1 MFAKPEAGV
10 QARKFKHC
18 ADTLSRAPV
27 RVNQVIEEPQ
37 QDIYYIL
44 STIQKQQRD
53 NEELKLLMDYL
64 ESKSL
69 PDDRDKA
76 RRVLDRAHRGYFL

>member
-1 MFAKPEAGV
+1 M
-10 QARKFKHC
+10 
-18 ADTLSRAPV
+18 

-37 QDIYYIL
+37 QGTTL

-53 NEELKLLMDYL
+53 DEELKLLMDYL

-69 PDDRDKA
+69 PDDREKT
-76 RRVLDRAHRGYFL
+76 RRILNQAHRGYFLVDGILYHEDSSSSPDDSWWSLRS